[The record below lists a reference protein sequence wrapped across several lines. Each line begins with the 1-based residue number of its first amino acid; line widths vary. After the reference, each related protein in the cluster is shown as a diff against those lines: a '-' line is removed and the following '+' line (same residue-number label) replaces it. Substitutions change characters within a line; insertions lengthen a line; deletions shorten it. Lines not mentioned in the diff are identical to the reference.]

1 MKQRKVFSNILH
13 TIKEMSQSTMREPSL
28 SMRNMASA
36 PKYIS
41 ASRAVLILLFDIV
54 YLNSFVS
61 HITSGPWGVPTKVK
75 RTLQIVPNSPWHR
88 LDECGS
94 DYACGTKEGST
105 DCNINFDVSVEGSLS
120 S

>member
-41 ASRAVLILLFDIV
+41 ASRAVLILLFDVV

-61 HITSGPWGVPTKVK
+61 HITSRPWEVPTKVK
-75 RTLQIVPNSPWHR
+75 RTLQIVPNSLWQR

-94 DYACGTKEGST
+94 DYTCGTKEGST
-105 DCNINFDVSVEGSLS
+105 DCNINFEAQM
-120 S
+120 